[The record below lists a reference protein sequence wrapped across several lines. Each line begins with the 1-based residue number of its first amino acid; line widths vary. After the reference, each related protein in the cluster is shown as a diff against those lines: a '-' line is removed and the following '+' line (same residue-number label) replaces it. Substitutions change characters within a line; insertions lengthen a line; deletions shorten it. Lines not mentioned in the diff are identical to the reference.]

1 MQEMPINIEQVL
13 GALIAIANTHITHR
27 AARIAPARFSR
38 LERSL
43 SAGTRTTTKRNARGC
58 AIVTDRPSEIG
69 TMDNLDKR
77 LRNPPW
83 IESDGQRLIL
93 DPEAV
98 PTLLE
103 QAANE
108 IKRLNDLLH
117 KLASN

>member
-1 MQEMPINIEQVL
+1 
-13 GALIAIANTHITHR
+13 
-27 AARIAPARFSR
+27 
-38 LERSL
+38 
-43 SAGTRTTTKRNARGC
+43 
-58 AIVTDRPSEIG
+58 
-69 TMDNLDKR
+69 MDNLDKR